1 MTNRMSRR
9 QALAGLGAVSLGSL
23 LAACSDDE
31 EEAAVNTTGEADT
44 AATTAK
50 TKSDPTLAELFEDAP
65 SCSLTPEQTE
75 GPFYFDADK
84 IRSDIREG
92 HEGSTLRLA
101 LQVRTAGDCKP
112 LRDAVVD
119 IWHCDA
125 AGDYSEQGQTF
136 CRGAQA
142 TNSDGIVEFRT
153 VYPGWYQGR
162 TIHIHA
168 KVHVD
173 NETAL
178 TTQLTFD
185 DDFTAKVFE
194 REPYSRRKGRDTFN
208 ADDGIFD
215 EATLLK
221 LSEDG
226 DGYLG
231 VLALDVEAA

>member
-9 QALAGLGAVSLGSL
+9 QALAGFGAVSLGSL
-23 LAACSDDE
+23 LAACGGDDE
-31 EEAAVNTTGEADT
+31 GTPAATTDGADT

-50 TKSDPTLAELFEDAP
+50 TETDPDLAKLFEDAP

-75 GPFYFDADK
+75 GPYYFDADK

-125 AGDYSEQGQTF
+125 LGDYSAEGETF

-162 TIHIHA
+162 TVHIHA

-173 NETAL
+173 NETVL
-178 TTQLTFD
+178 TTQLNFD
-185 DDFTAKVFE
+185 DDFTAKVFD
-194 REPYSRRKGRDTFN
+194 REPYSQRPDRDTFN
-208 ADDGIFD
+208 ADDSIFD

>member
-1 MTNRMSRR
+1 MNRR
-9 QALAGLGAVSLGSL
+9 QALAGFGAVSLGSL
-23 LAACSDDE
+23 LAACNGEDE
-31 EEAAVNTTGEADT
+31 SGAARTSTTD
-44 AATTAK
+44 AAAK
-50 TKSDPTLAELFEDAP
+50 TKADPTLAELFEDAP
-65 SCSLTPEQTE
+65 SCSVTPEQTE
-75 GPFYFDADK
+75 GPFYFDANK

-125 AGDYSEQGQTF
+125 MGEYSASPDTF

-142 TNSDGIVEFRT
+142 TNGDGIAEFKT

-162 TIHIHA
+162 TVHIHA

-173 NETAL
+173 SETAL
-178 TTQLTFD
+178 TTQLNFD

-194 REPYSRRKGRDTFN
+194 REPYSDRTGRDTFN
-208 ADDGIFD
+208 DSDGIFD
-215 EATLLK
+215 EATVLK

-231 VLALDVEAA
+231 VFRLDVENV

>member
-1 MTNRMSRR
+1 MAHRMNRR
-9 QALAGLGAVSLGSL
+9 QALAGMGAVGLGTVI
-23 LAACSDDE
+23 AACNGDDDDAQP
-31 EEAAVNTTGEADT
+31 AAENTTTEAQST
-44 AATTAK
+44 
-50 TKSDPTLAELFEDAP
+50 DPMEGSP

-84 IRSDIREG
+84 IRSDIREK
-92 HEGSTLRLA
+92 HEGAELKMR
-101 LQVRTAGDCKP
+101 LQVRTAGECNP

-125 AGDYSEQGQTF
+125 SGEYSFEPDTF

-142 TNSDGIVEFRT
+142 TNADGIAEFTT

-162 TIHIHA
+162 TVHIHA

-173 NETAL
+173 NQTVL

-194 REPYSRRKGRDTFN
+194 REPYAQRTGRDTFN
-208 ADDGIFD
+208 ENDGIFD
-215 EATLLK
+215 EATVMK
-221 LSEDG
+221 VTEEG
-226 DGYLG
+226 DGYLA
-231 VLALDVEAA
+231 VMRLDVRAA

>member
-1 MTNRMSRR
+1 MNRR
-9 QALAGLGAVSLGSL
+9 QALAGFGAVSLGSL
-23 LAACSDDE
+23 LAACNGDDE
-31 EEAAVNTTGEADT
+31 GQSAKTTAEAAQ
-44 AATTAK
+44 

-92 HEGSTLRLA
+92 HAGSLLRLA
-101 LQVRTAGDCKP
+101 LQVRTAGDCMP

-125 AGDYSEQGQTF
+125 GGDYSAEGETF

-142 TNSDGIVEFRT
+142 TNSDGIVEFKT

-162 TIHIHA
+162 TVHIHA

-173 NETAL
+173 NNTVL

-194 REPYSRRKGRDTFN
+194 REPYSQRAARDTFN
-208 ADDGIFD
+208 VDDGIFD

-221 LSEDG
+221 LSDAG

>member
-1 MTNRMSRR
+1 MNRR
-9 QALAGLGAVSLGSL
+9 QALAGFGAVSLGSL
-23 LAACSDDE
+23 LAACGGDDE
-31 EEAAVNTTGEADT
+31 GAAVSTTEKGET

-50 TKSDPTLAELFEDAP
+50 TKADPDLAKLFDDAP

-75 GPFYFDADK
+75 GPFYFDANK

-92 HEGSTLRLA
+92 HEGATLRLA

-125 AGDYSEQGQTF
+125 MGDYSAEGQTF

-142 TNSDGIVEFRT
+142 TNSDGIAEFKT

-162 TIHIHA
+162 TVHIHA
-168 KVHVD
+168 KVHMD
-173 NETAL
+173 NETVL

-185 DDFTAKVFE
+185 DDFTAKVYE
-194 REPYSRRKGRDTFN
+194 REPYSGRTGRDTFN
-208 ADDGIFD
+208 DGDGIFD
-215 EATLLK
+215 GATVMK
-221 LSEDG
+221 LSEEG
-226 DGYLG
+226 DGYLAIM
-231 VLALDVEAA
+231 ALDVEAA

>member
-1 MTNRMSRR
+1 MTNRFSRR
-9 QALAGLGAVSLGSL
+9 QALAGMGAVSLSTVI
-23 LAACSDDE
+23 AACDGDDE
-31 EEAAVNTTGEADT
+31 SAEPAAQGTST
-44 AATTAK
+44 
-50 TKSDPTLAELFEDAP
+50 DPMEGAP

-75 GPFYFDADK
+75 GPYYFDADK

-92 HEGSTLRLA
+92 HEGAELSLR
-101 LQVRTAGDCKP
+101 LQVRTAGECKP

-125 AGDYSEQGQTF
+125 GGDYSAQGDTF

-142 TNSDGIVEFRT
+142 TNSAGIVEFKT

-162 TIHIHA
+162 TVHIHA

-173 NETAL
+173 NETVL

-194 REPYSRRKGRDTFN
+194 RGPYSQRAGRDTFN

-215 EATLLK
+215 EATLLQ
-221 LSEDG
+221 LSDDG

>member
-1 MTNRMSRR
+1 MNRRE
-9 QALAGLGAVSLGSL
+9 ALAGMGAVSLSGL
-23 LAACSDDE
+23 IAACDDDE
-31 EEAAVNTTGEADT
+31 PSR
-44 AATTAK
+44 TTAM
-50 TKSDPTLAELFEDAP
+50 DDAP

-92 HEGSTLRLA
+92 HEGATLRLR
-101 LQVRTAGDCKP
+101 LQVRSAGECKP

-119 IWHCDA
+119 LWHCDSE
-125 AGDYSEQGQTF
+125 GEYSSSPDTF

-142 TNSDGIVEFRT
+142 TNADGIAEFTT

-162 TIHIHA
+162 TVHIHA

-173 NETAL
+173 NSTVL
-178 TTQLTFD
+178 TTQLNFD

-194 REPYSRRKGRDTFN
+194 GEPYSSRPDRDTFN
-208 ADDGIFD
+208 ENDGIFD
-215 EATLLK
+215 EATVMK
-221 LSEDG
+221 VTKDG

-231 VLALDVEAA
+231 VLRLDVESA

>member
-1 MTNRMSRR
+1 M
-9 QALAGLGAVSLGSL
+9 GAVSLGTVI
-23 LAACSDDE
+23 AACSDDDDQP
-31 EEAAVNTTGEADT
+31 AAGTTEST
-44 AATTAK
+44 EATTAQ
-50 TKSDPTLAELFEDAP
+50 TKPDSSLAELFEDAP
-65 SCSLTPEQTE
+65 ACSLTPEQTE

-92 HEGSTLRLA
+92 HEGAALRLA
-101 LQVRTAGDCKP
+101 LRVRTAGECKP

-125 AGDYSEQGQTF
+125 AGEYSASPDTF

-142 TNSDGIVEFRT
+142 TNSDGIAEFTT

-162 TIHIHA
+162 TVHIHA

-173 NETAL
+173 NSTVL
-178 TTQLTFD
+178 TTQLNFD

-194 REPYSRRKGRDTFN
+194 RDPYSSRPDRDTFN
-208 ADDGIFD
+208 EDDGIFD

-221 LSEDG
+221 LSADG

-231 VLALDVEAA
+231 LLNLDVEPA